1 MRILRE
7 TVDLEPTSSTW
18 KLLRK
23 DLSGIPGNVITKAM
37 YGKDYSPGKGN
48 VPRRVDVRSLVMRGH
63 RGAVVARQRAIHL
76 ANGELNLGEG
86 PPWEGTPRVH
96 PHDDRRT
103 PILWVE
109 GGIGQRV
116 VDPQDKEWWKNP
128 HYFKQELLESE
139 LTSAIWCAYT
149 HYG

>member
-1 MRILRE
+1 M
-7 TVDLEPTSSTW
+7 
-18 KLLRK
+18 
-23 DLSGIPGNVITKAM
+23 
-37 YGKDYSPGKGN
+37 
-48 VPRRVDVRSLVMRGH
+48 RSLVTRGH
-63 RGAVVARQRAIHL
+63 RGAVVAMQRAIHL
-76 ANGELNLGEG
+76 ANGELDLGEG

-96 PHDDRRT
+96 PNDDRRI

-139 LTSAIWCAYT
+139 LTSAIWCSYT
-149 HYG
+149 HYGLMPSFRPIKEKDNENKNQNPQFNKVFYCSLLMSIGMNLDRV